1 MNWGCLPCRRT
12 SYTSDDRALISTLG
26 YAGLVWNARLYA
38 GSGKNDSDI
47 TREQLEDIELRQKL
61 TNENLKAVQD
71 TLSAQNYIP
80 WQATFPGVDMD
91 FTEMHNL
98 GKKDQADLLAICV
111 DTFLK
116 SGRGEAS
123 ILYAPKDSLPDITT
137 SDALRKDVQ
146 IFTLM
151 LRRDSG
157 TLILDM
163 AAYTGDEVHE

>member
-1 MNWGCLPCRRT
+1 M
-12 SYTSDDRALISTLG
+12 
-26 YAGLVWNARLYA
+26 
-38 GSGKNDSDI
+38 
-47 TREQLEDIELRQKL
+47 
-61 TNENLKAVQD
+61 
-71 TLSAQNYIP
+71 
-80 WQATFPGVDMD
+80 
-91 FTEMHNL
+91 
-98 GKKDQADLLAICV
+98 